1 MLLLEDLH
9 FKCQSL
15 SGMKMFLWEGE
26 STLVLI
32 TKGKNDI
39 GKPSSLEKI
48 KSRIINKIN
57 AVPMLDFKF

>member
-1 MLLLEDLH
+1 
-9 FKCQSL
+9 
-15 SGMKMFLWEGE
+15 MFLWEGE

>member
-26 STLVLI
+26 STHVLI
-32 TKGKNDI
+32 TKSKHDMKKTIVFREN
-39 GKPSSLEKI
+39 
-48 KSRIINKIN
+48 
-57 AVPMLDFKF
+57 